1 MARAG
6 RARVESAPVAGER
19 LRILGI
25 GDGQS
30 RHLIRWARRLVERGH
45 EVHLVSNRISTRP
58 NELDG
63 ITAHHYADLGPLTRI
78 RGVRRFGFARAL
90 RKLAERLE
98 PDIVHSHYLLPHG
111 YWAARAGLQPLVV
124 SPWGK
129 EAIVDVWNSA
139 SGRRRA
145 EAAIA
150 PGRRFVIN
158 SLALERAS
166 IKLGADPALIR
177 RILWHANIDA
187 YSPARADRAGLRARH
202 GWPDDATV
210 VLSLRNF
217 RPYTNLDVLLRA
229 FAIALRE
236 EPAARLF
243 SSAGGGWTRGETEAL
258 IDELGLRPYVAI
270 EELDARDL
278 PAAVA
283 SADLVVTLADV
294 DSSPAS
300 LLESMASG
308 LPIVCG
314 IAPSMD
320 EWVQQG
326 EGAEMV
332 DRHDVSAVAAGILKL
347 IRDPDLRRRYGER
360 NEREVR
366 SRFGD
371 PGAELESVYRE
382 VLAG

>member
-1 MARAG
+1 VA
-6 RARVESAPVAGER
+6 EAP
-19 LRILGI
+19 LRILAV

-30 RHLIRWARRLVERGH
+30 RHLIRWARRLVDRGH
-45 EVHLVSNRISTRP
+45 EVHVVSNRISSRP

-63 ITAHHYADLGPLTRI
+63 ITAHRYSDLDPRMKI
-78 RGVRRFGFARAL
+78 RGLRRFWFSTAL
-90 RKLAERLE
+90 RELARRVQ

-129 EAIVDVWNSA
+129 EAIVDVWNSPA
-139 SGRRRA
+139 GRRRA

-158 SLALERAS
+158 SFALERAS
-166 IKLGADPALIR
+166 VRLGADPALIR
-177 RILWHANIDA
+177 RILWHANIDD

-202 GWPDDATV
+202 GWPQETPV

-229 FAIALRE
+229 FAQVVRE
-236 EPAARLF
+236 EPAARLL
-243 SSAGGGWTRGETEAL
+243 SSAGGGWTRDETERL
-258 IDELGLRPYVAI
+258 IDELGLRSHVAI
-270 EELDARDL
+270 EEVDARDL
-278 PAAVA
+278 PAVVA

-320 EWVQQG
+320 EWVQQD

-332 DRHDVSAVAAGILKL
+332 ERRDVDAVAAAMLKL
-347 IRDPDLRRRYGER
+347 IRDPDLRRRYGQR

>member
-1 MARAG
+1 MA
-6 RARVESAPVAGER
+6 EAP
-19 LRILGI
+19 LRILGV

-30 RHLIRWARRLVERGH
+30 RHLIRWARRLVDRGH
-45 EVHLVSNRISTRP
+45 DVHIVSNRISTRP

-63 ITAHHYADLGPLTRI
+63 ITAHHYTELSPLMKV
-78 RGVRRFGFARAL
+78 RGVRRFLFGRAL
-90 RKLAERLE
+90 RDLARRLR

-111 YWAARAGLQPLVV
+111 YWAAQAGLQPLVV

-129 EAIVDVWNSA
+129 EAIVDAWNSTTA
-139 SGRRRA
+139 RRWA
-145 EAAIA
+145 EAALA
-150 PGRRFVIN
+150 PGRRYVVN
-158 SLALERAS
+158 SLALEQAS
-166 IKLGADPALIR
+166 VKLGADPALIR
-177 RILWHANIDA
+177 RILWHANIDGYA
-187 YSPARADRAGLRARH
+187 PSRAERAGIRARH
-202 GWPDDATV
+202 GWPEDTPV

-217 RPYTNLDVLLRA
+217 RPYTNLDVLLHA
-229 FAIALRE
+229 FARVVRE
-236 EPAARLF
+236 EPSVRLL
-243 SSAGGGWTRGETEAL
+243 SSAGGGWTRAETETL
-258 IDELGLRPYVAI
+258 IDELALRPYVAI
-270 EELDARDL
+270 EEVDAREL
-278 PAAVA
+278 PAVVA

-332 DRHDVSAVAAGILKL
+332 GRRDVDAVAGAVLKL
-347 IRDPDLRRRYGER
+347 VRQPELRRRYGER